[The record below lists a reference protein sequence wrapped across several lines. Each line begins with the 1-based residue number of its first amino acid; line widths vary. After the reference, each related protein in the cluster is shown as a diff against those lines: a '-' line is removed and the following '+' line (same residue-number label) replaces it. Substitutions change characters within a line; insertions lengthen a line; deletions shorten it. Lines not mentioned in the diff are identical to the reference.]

1 MTATAG
7 RGRVVVVNCAVP
19 NFPRAHLVPLQE
31 LASRILETR
40 AVEGDPSV
48 LAKELLA
55 GFYEVCQRYGLD
67 GTLEDLGLTDEAAL
81 AEHPE
86 LRAALADRLGNKA
99 EFDPRGPRNA
109 KPKQLADSVVA
120 TLGLTV
126 TDEADRTITFDDD
139 VRKAVT
145 GALGSVIEAE
155 LAVPKI
161 REDIIQRARA
171 RIQEQHL
178 SAFEKISAQLDE
190 RGMRMV
196 RQPKVPLDAQQA
208 INELLYEARN
218 AVVDKAGNAAIDRAK
233 TVLAKTNAEAAER
246 IDQPITL
253 KLTPRQVAIRRVA
266 DSRVSKVPSSVI
278 LTLLESL
285 TELARLAWRSQEKPV
300 REYSASQAYTVGELI
315 QHPKFGRGEVTG
327 VEIKRIDVEF
337 PEGKYTLVHARK

>member
-1 MTATAG
+1 
-7 RGRVVVVNCAVP
+7 VLNCAVP
-19 NFPRAHLVPLQE
+19 NLPRAHLVPLQE
-31 LASRILETR
+31 LALRILETR

-55 GFYEVCQRYGLD
+55 GFYDVCQRYGLD
-67 GTLEDLGLTDEAAL
+67 GTLDALGLTNEAAL
-81 AEHPE
+81 SDHPE
-86 LRAALADRLGNKA
+86 LREALAVRLGNKA

-109 KPKQLADSVVA
+109 KPKQLADCLVA
-120 TLGLTV
+120 TLGLTL
-126 TDEADRTITFDDD
+126 TDEEHPTITLEDD
-139 VRKAVT
+139 VRKAVA
-145 GALGSVIEAE
+145 GALGGVIESE

-178 SAFEKISAQLDE
+178 SSFEKISAQLDE

-208 INELLYEARN
+208 INELLFEARN
-218 AVVDKAGNAAIDRAK
+218 VVIEKAGNAAIDRAK
-233 TVLAKTNAEAAER
+233 AVLAKSNAEAAER

-266 DSRVSKVPSSVI
+266 DSRVSKVPSAVI
-278 LTLLESL
+278 HTLLESI
-285 TELARLAWRSQEKPV
+285 TELARIAWRSLEKPV
-300 REYSASQAYTVGELI
+300 REYSAGQTYTVGELI
-315 QHPKFGRGEVTG
+315 QHPKFGKGEVTG
-327 VEIKRIDVEF
+327 VAIQRIDVEF